1 MWLILKGEKCPSVGL
16 WMLANQKKAAM
27 LACLR
32 QEPAEDSLLLFLA
45 AHHAKVGEPKTKMT
59 ELRTQLHHMIFYLK
73 SVKLFTGEECF
84 YDGGLVADC
93 CL

>member
-1 MWLILKGEKCPSVGL
+1 M
-16 WMLANQKKAAM
+16 
-27 LACLR
+27 
-32 QEPAEDSLLLFLA
+32 
-45 AHHAKVGEPKTKMT
+45 GEPKTKMT
-59 ELRTQLHHMIFYLK
+59 ELRTQLHNMIFYLK